1 MNLQHE
7 IDQLTNTLNNGGI
20 ILYPTQ
26 TIWGLG
32 CDASNETAVQQ
43 LLQLKDRPVEKGLII
58 LVDSLASLKQY
69 VNYIPP
75 KASNLVEYHTRPLT
89 IIYEQIKKELFAP
102 SVCAS
107 DGTLAIRVTQ
117 DPFCKRLIKEFDGP
131 IVSTSAN
138 FNNAPYPKSFSEI
151 DPELSKQV
159 AYIADYKRDEI
170 SNTTPSTIVKVV
182 KNELIFIRKGNTGT
196 K

>member
-7 IDQLTNTLNNGGI
+7 IDQLTNALNNGEI

-43 LLQLKDRPVEKGLII
+43 LLQLKNRPVEKGLIV
-58 LVDSLASLKQY
+58 LVDSLESLKKY
-69 VNYIPP
+69 INYIPP
-75 KASNLVEYHTRPLT
+75 KASNLIEYHTRPLT

-107 DGTLAIRVTQ
+107 DGSLAIRVTL
-117 DPFCKRLIKEFDGP
+117 DPFCKQLLQQFGKP

-138 FNNAPYPKSFSEI
+138 FSQAPYPKSFADI

-159 AYIADYKRDEI
+159 AYVADYKREKI
-170 SNTTPSTIVKVV
+170 SNAAPSTIVKVV
-182 KNELIFIRKGNTGT
+182 KNELLFIRKDNTGT